1 MKRRS
6 AIRIATIAGAV
17 VCVSF
22 LFGHVIF
29 GHVIPQQPQ
38 DSPQNTQDFVISDN
52 VRLVLL
58 DVAVKDRSGE
68 LARNLTRDNFI
79 VLEDGQRQQITDF
92 ANDDVPVT
100 VGILVDE
107 SRSMMSKRNEVL
119 TAAGDFIRTSNP
131 RDEMFVLNFNDTV
144 KRGLPADT
152 LFSDDADQLRAA
164 LDRGVPRGMTAL
176 NDAVVFGL
184 EQLSLARRAKKALVL
199 ISDGGDNASKHS
211 RGEMFDMLEGSPA
224 TVYAVG
230 LVDPADPDSNPRILK
245 HVAYVSG
252 GEAFLLQGLQGL
264 TPTCEA
270 IAKEIRT
277 RYTIGYVP
285 PAGKSG
291 SLRHIQVRV
300 NVPGRSGLTAR
311 TRTSYRYEDDTHA
324 ASK

>member
-1 MKRRS
+1 MKRRW
-6 AIRIATIAGAV
+6 AIRSVTIAGAV
-17 VCVSF
+17 LCFS
-22 LFGHVIF
+22 LLTGHILS
-29 GHVIPQQPQ
+29 QQ
-38 DSPQNTQDFVISDN
+38 TQSQANRDFVIRSD
-52 VRLVLL
+52 VKLVLL
-58 DVAVKDRSGE
+58 DVAVKDRTGG
-68 LARNLTRDNFI
+68 LVGNLTRDNFT
-79 VLEDGQRQQITDF
+79 VLENGQRQQITAF

-131 RDEMFVLNFNDTV
+131 RDEMFVLNFNDDV
-144 KRGLPADT
+144 KRGLPSST
-152 LFSDDADQLRAA
+152 LFSDNADQLRAA

-176 NDAVVFGL
+176 NDAVVAGL
-184 EQLSLARRAKKALVL
+184 EQLALAKRAKKALVL
-199 ISDGGDNASKHS
+199 ISDGGDNASAHTRS
-211 RGEMFDMLEGSPA
+211 QMFHMVEGSPA

-230 LVDPADPDSNPRILK
+230 LLDPADPDRNPRILQ
-245 HVAYVSG
+245 HLAYVSG
-252 GEAFLLQGLQGL
+252 GEAFLLEGLEGL

-285 PAGKSG
+285 TAGKPG

-300 NVPGRSGLTAR
+300 SAPGKSGLVAR
-311 TRTSYRYEDDTHA
+311 TRTSYRYEDLPDA